1 MDLHAEKHLR
11 GLYGLDPDIPH
22 PALGFPRLPPL
33 ALARL
38 GLPADDTRRFGSNVA
53 RVQLD
58 AFVEAYRRRAAG
70 LAEGRMV
77 VPPGHPLYSG
87 ERSAASL
94 RAENDMLR
102 KENQKLKTQLG
113 DSSSRL

>member
-1 MDLHAEKHLR
+1 MDQHIEKHLR

-38 GLPADDTRRFGSNVA
+38 GLPADDTRRFGPNLP

-58 AFVEAYRRRAAG
+58 AFVEAHRRRAAG
-70 LAEGRMV
+70 LVDGRVV
-77 VPPGHPLYSG
+77 VPPGHPLYDG
-87 ERSAASL
+87 ARSAASL

-102 KENQKLKTQLG
+102 KENQELKTRLG
-113 DSSSRL
+113 DSPSRL